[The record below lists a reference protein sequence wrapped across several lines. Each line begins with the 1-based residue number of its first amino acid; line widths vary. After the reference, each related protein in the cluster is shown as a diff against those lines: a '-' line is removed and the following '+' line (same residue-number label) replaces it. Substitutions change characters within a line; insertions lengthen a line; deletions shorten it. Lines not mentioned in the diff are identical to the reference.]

1 MKRLMTKSIQF
12 GKTDKGEKMA
22 EKIWK
27 IALGAAAGAVLV
39 HVIAG
44 AWGYLLAASLLVAIG
59 AYGVYRYQET
69 HKVS

>member
-1 MKRLMTKSIQF
+1 
-12 GKTDKGEKMA
+12 MA